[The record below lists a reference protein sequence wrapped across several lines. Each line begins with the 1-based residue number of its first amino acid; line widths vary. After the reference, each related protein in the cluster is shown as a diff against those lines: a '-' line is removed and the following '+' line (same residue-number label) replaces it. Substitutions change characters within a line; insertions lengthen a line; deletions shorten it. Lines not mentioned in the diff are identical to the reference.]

1 MTMIVVGLVGRIG
14 AGKSTVA
21 RRFAE
26 HGAEVIDADALAHA
40 VLAEPD
46 VVREVVARF
55 GADVVDDAGRV
66 RRGALAAAVFGD
78 GPEQMAALRAL
89 EAIVHPRVRRRIR
102 AALDAVAAAPTS
114 KGRPHVVVLDVPL
127 LVQAGWDDLCDRLV
141 VVQCDEAVRRARLV
155 ARGWS
160 DAQIAARDRA
170 WERGGVPVVSG
181 PKSRSVDA
189 GADPAYTGV
198 QVDRVWSELHGE

>member
-26 HGAEVIDADALAHA
+26 HGAEVIDADALAHE

-46 VVREVVARF
+46 VVQEVAARF
-55 GADVVDDAGRV
+55 GAAAVDDAGRV
-66 RRGALAAAVFGD
+66 RRSVLAAAVFGA
-78 GPEQMAALRAL
+78 GPEHAEALRAL

-102 AALDAVAAAPTS
+102 AALDAVVAAEKAD
-114 KGRPHVVVLDVPL
+114 GRRRVVVLDVPL

-141 VVQCDEAVRRARLV
+141 VIECDAAVRRERLL

-170 WERGGVPVVSG
+170 WERGGLATVNG
-181 PKSRSVDA
+181 PKTRSVDA
-189 GADPAYTGV
+189 GRDPAYTLS
-198 QVDRVWSELHGE
+198 QVDRVWSELLGE